1 MGGAGFQK
9 LRLSYLGLGVS
20 WTTWCTCGEDEE
32 TGLPELGRRELRV
45 LGLLPGAGGLG
56 RLPAVRA
63 GVHSEPA
70 LCWRPLPCF
79 SGLFGN
85 RQKGELGLQ
94 RQEPAAVLSTQRFN
108 HGLGPQF

>member
-63 GVHSEPA
+63 GVGFGEAACSPGRCTLRASSLLAAAA
-70 LCWRPLPCF
+70 LL
-79 SGLFGN
+79 
-85 RQKGELGLQ
+85 
-94 RQEPAAVLSTQRFN
+94 
-108 HGLGPQF
+108 